1 MRTQNGGIMAER
13 NEYQNNAYPPANLS
27 FDPPWIEFPNTNWGA
42 SIGPSFSVRLDPQVN
57 VRRDLAGATR
67 IDQGR
72 QSLMEMDQLVK
83 EFAEWND
90 DLLGELA
97 R

>member
-1 MRTQNGGIMAER
+1 MTKS
-13 NEYQNNAYPPANLS
+13 NELPNNAHPPENLS
-27 FDPPWIEFPNTNWGA
+27 ADPPFIGFPNTNWGA
-42 SIGPSFSVRLDPQVN
+42 SIGPTFAVTLDPQVN
-57 VRRDLAGATR
+57 VISASPARADRLRSSLAEMN
-67 IDQGR
+67 Q
-72 QSLMEMDQLVK
+72 LME